1 MKLHKFFLITFI
13 IFAISSCSKEEET
26 ISTNDNYTAIQQKAM
41 NILNGTWISNEI
53 RVQYRQYE
61 EITINLLV
69 ASADTLIFHSQY
81 PEPKTVFSYN
91 YLLGEET
98 ENFDICGTC
107 ELRTSISFAN
117 FNTQSNT
124 YNCYYYISPSGDT
137 LQLYNIESKLP
148 VKSFD
153 FRVESATSFFAGTYN
168 GIPIIFNKQQ

>member
-1 MKLHKFFLITFI
+1 MKSYKFLLLVFTILTIT
-13 IFAISSCSKEEET
+13 SCSDND
-26 ISTNDNYTAIQQKAM
+26 SDPTNINNNYTIIQQKAM
-41 NILNGTWISNEI
+41 DILNGVWISNEI
-53 RVQYRQYE
+53 KVQYDIQGFTTN
-61 EITINLLV
+61 ILV
-69 ASADTLIFHSQY
+69 MPADTLIFHSQY
-81 PEPKTVFSYN
+81 PEPKTIYSYN

-117 FNTQSNT
+117 FNTQSKT

-137 LQLYNIESKLP
+137 LQLYNVESKLP